1 MLMGGTSVVL
11 VLEALKLASSA
22 VLGSSL
28 ILLNTSHSPGF
39 LKELVSLGFRVGGEL
54 MGIMKEPITQGRF
67 FDQQI

>member
-1 MLMGGTSVVL
+1 MLMGRPL
-11 VLEALKLASSA
+11 WFLLETLKLAFSA

-39 LKELVSLGFRVGGEL
+39 LKELVGLGFRVGGEL
-54 MGIMKEPITQGRF
+54 MGIMKEPIAQGRF